1 MIIGC
6 TRQNSIKFARFC
18 TRLHD
23 NLDPNIAGQKLLFL
37 HFFLMETQ
45 DKFPEICLDVKK
57 PIKLSRND
65 LIALRPRLPCSYMNQ
80 QSFFNLAL
88 IPQKYRFRY
97 LLLPSLSSTP
107 TSPGVSSSI
116 Q

>member
-18 TRLHD
+18 SRLHD
-23 NLDPNIAGQKLLFL
+23 NLEPNIAGQKLLFL

-45 DKFPEICLDVKK
+45 DKFPEICLWREPIDVT
-57 PIKLSRND
+57 
-65 LIALRPRLPCSYMNQ
+65 A
-80 QSFFNLAL
+80 
-88 IPQKYRFRY
+88 
-97 LLLPSLSSTP
+97 
-107 TSPGVSSSI
+107 VSH